1 LTVFY
6 KNNIIQVAHKVK
18 NMEEKR
24 KEKAEEK
31 RKFWQRKTFWTWMG
45 MAAVIALIV
54 PIAIRNF
61 LPEISWL
68 PLIGEVLTIIGLG
81 LWLKKCLRQVGKEVP
96 AQAVLTRFAK
106 PIDAVGMGLYFVLW
120 PFEDL
125 VEYPTGQYALGF
137 RVSTGLYSKEK
148 GNLASQPMEVEVYVY
163 FRFPRVDKQYTYPLS
178 QKEYERLQK
187 EKLAEEVITQEESDK
202 KKAPTKSAP
211 PGFVMAKV
219 WGKYLLMEHTY
230 YRLPFKGKPKT
241 EDLGKFFEGGVIDAV
256 RKVMSEKDYIKCREE
271 HAMIS
276 EEIKDY
282 LSTTPGNPFLE
293 CGIPAESLA
302 IAITKVRFP
311 PEMEE
316 KFYLPELK
324 KREAEAAKS
333 EKERMIT
340 LAEGEQQR
348 INLVTKA
355 YIEQGVPPEIAGM
368 LGGVAGKAMT
378 FDQLRDLAIFQALGG
393 FRKREIS
400 KSDVIEA
407 LQKLTPEEIKELLG
421 KISKKG
427 VKNL

>member
-1 LTVFY
+1 
-6 KNNIIQVAHKVK
+6 
-18 NMEEKR
+18 MEEKR

-81 LWLKKCLRQVGKEVP
+81 LWLKKCLREVGKEVP

-125 VEYPTGQYALGF
+125 VEYPTGQYELGY
-137 RVSTGLYSKEK
+137 RVSTGLYSKETE
-148 GNLASQPMEVEVYVY
+148 NLASQPMEVEVYVY
-163 FRFPRVDKQYTYPLS
+163 FRFPRVDKQYTFLLS
-178 QKEYERLQK
+178 DKEFERL
-187 EKLAEEVITQEESDK
+187 EKKGLAEKTSAEVE
-202 KKAPTKSAP
+202 KALPH
-211 PGFVMAKV
+211 FVMARV

-256 RKVMSEKDYIKCREE
+256 RKVMSEKNYKQCREE
-271 HAMIS
+271 QEKIS
-276 EEIKDY
+276 NEIKNY

-293 CGIPAESLA
+293 CGIPAEALA

-311 PEMEE
+311 PAMEE
-316 KFYLPELK
+316 KFYLPELRK
-324 KREAEAAKS
+324 KEAEAAKS

-340 LAEGEQQR
+340 LAEGEKER
-348 INLVTKA
+348 INKVTA
-355 YIEQGVPPEIAGM
+355 EYIKQGISPEIAGM
-368 LGGVAGKAMT
+368 LTGGVEGKAMT
-378 FDQLRDLAIFQALGG
+378 FEQLRDLAIFQALGG
-393 FRKREIS
+393 FRKKEIS
-400 KSDVIEA
+400 KNDIIEV
-407 LQKLTPEEIKELLG
+407 LQKLPPEELKKLLE
-421 KISKKG
+421 KISKG
-427 VKNL
+427 S